1 MAPGAPGMDQPAGMK
16 CRLAAGDPLDSRNA
30 PPPVL
35 SQDDHAD
42 RVQRMGYAGQNCP
55 TQCWNE

>member
-42 RVQRMGYAGQNCP
+42 RVQRMGVRGPKLSN
-55 TQCWNE
+55 TVLE